1 MDAATR
7 FRVLAFRFGVAIS
20 PTHGY
25 KQRVSAKAPSAE
37 TSRRK
42 RPAFVA
48 AALALALIVAALFGE
63 GIARIAGFKPFA
75 AQPADIRVE
84 PGGKLFRAFPEGG
97 FGHLPG
103 EFKVTLPTGYSFRVT
118 HGTNGLRATHPP
130 LAPDAKLRPELWI
143 LGCSLTHGWSLNDED
158 TYPWRVQAAL
168 PEFEVVNGGVSGY
181 GTLHQR
187 LLFQELLKQRG
198 KPALVVVAYGLF
210 HDYRNTYVRIWQKGF
225 APYNRLP
232 DLTYPFA
239 RLTATGEL
247 TYDAAPA
254 SYAEWPLQRQ
264 SALVH
269 WLEQQADLAE
279 ERRVNSHAVSR
290 ALLLNWA
297 GVCLKEGIP
306 FVVAGISSDSGPM
319 LDWCRAVGLKAVD
332 ISVPLTESG
341 NTNAPHDGHPSAKA
355 NRVYA
360 EKLVGFLQALG
371 KRGAGVVE

>member
-1 MDAATR
+1 M
-7 FRVLAFRFGVAIS
+7 VIS
-20 PTHGY
+20 PACGY
-25 KQRVSAKAPSAE
+25 KQRVSASLDSPAPP
-37 TSRRK
+37 RRK
-42 RPAFVA
+42 RPAFIA
-48 AALALALIVAALFGE
+48 AAVALALGVAFLAGE
-63 GIARIAGFKPFA
+63 GVARMRGFKPFA
-75 AQPADIRVE
+75 AQPPDIRVE
-84 PGGKLFRAFPEGG
+84 PGGKLFRALPDGG
-97 FGHLPG
+97 FAHLPG
-103 EFKVTLPTGYSFRVT
+103 GFKVTLPTGYSFRVT

-130 LAPDAKLRPELWI
+130 PAPDAKPRPELWI

-198 KPALVVVAYGLF
+198 KPAVVVVAYGLF

-239 RLTATGEL
+239 RLSTAGEL
-247 TYDAAPA
+247 SYDASPA
-254 SYAEWPLQRQ
+254 TYFEWPLQRQ
-264 SALVH
+264 SALMH
-269 WLEQQADLAE
+269 WLEQQANVAE

-290 ALLLNWA
+290 ALLANWA

-306 FVVAGISSDSGPM
+306 FIVAGISSDAAPM
-319 LDWCRAVGLKAVD
+319 LEWCRAVGIKSVD
-332 ISVPLTESG
+332 ISVPLTEPG

-360 EKLVGFLQALG
+360 EKLVVFL
-371 KRGAGVVE
+371 RGAVNRSGGAMEWWSDGVME

>member
-1 MDAATR
+1 ME
-7 FRVLAFRFGVAIS
+7 
-20 PTHGY
+20 
-25 KQRVSAKAPSAE
+25 RVSVVVTSPAPA
-37 TSRRK
+37 RRK
-42 RPAFVA
+42 RPAFIAAAVLLALLGA
-48 AALALALIVAALFGE
+48 AALGEVLARTRGA
-63 GIARIAGFKPFA
+63 KPFS

-84 PGGKLFRAFPEGG
+84 PGGKLFRALPEGG
-97 FGHLPG
+97 FAHLPG

-118 HGTNGLRATHPP
+118 HGTNGLRVTHPP
-130 LAPDAKLRPELWI
+130 LAPDTKPRPELWI

-168 PEFEVVNGGVSGY
+168 PAFEVVNGGVSGY

-198 KPALVVVAYGLF
+198 KPAIVVVAYGLF

-239 RLTATGEL
+239 RLNAGGEL
-247 TYDAAPA
+247 SYDAAPA
-254 SYAEWPLQRQ
+254 TYAEWPLQRQ

-269 WLEQQADLAE
+269 WLEQQANVAE

-290 ALLLNWA
+290 ALLANWA

-306 FVVAGISSDSGPM
+306 FVVAGISSDAGPM
-319 LDWCRAVGLKAVD
+319 LEWCRAAGIKSVD
-332 ISVPLTESG
+332 ISVPLSDPA

-360 EKLVGFLQALG
+360 EKLVGFL
-371 KRGAGVVE
+371 KTGVLQRTERPE

>member
-1 MDAATR
+1 VPDSTPAPAT
-7 FRVLAFRFGVAIS
+7 
-20 PTHGY
+20 P
-25 KQRVSAKAPSAE
+25 
-37 TSRRK
+37 RRK
-42 RPAFVA
+42 RPAFIA
-48 AALALALIVAALFGE
+48 AAAVLALLVAALVGE
-63 GIARIAGFKPFA
+63 VVARMCGHKPFA
-75 AQPADIRVE
+75 AQPAEIKVE
-84 PGGKLFRAFPEGG
+84 PGGKLFRALPDGG
-97 FGHLPG
+97 FAHIPG
-103 EFKVTLPTGYSFRVT
+103 EFKVTLPTGYQFRVT
-118 HGTNGLRATHPP
+118 HGTNGLRVTHPL
-130 LAPDAKLRPELWI
+130 LAPDAKPRPELWI

-181 GTLHQR
+181 GTLPQR

-198 KPALVVVAYGLF
+198 KPVVVVVAYGLF

-254 SYAEWPLQRQ
+254 TYSEWPLQRR
-264 SALVH
+264 SALIH
-269 WLEQQADLAE
+269 WLEQQANVAE

-290 ALLLNWA
+290 ALLANWA

-306 FVVAGISSDSGPM
+306 FIVAGISSDAGPM
-319 LDWCRAVGLKAVD
+319 LEWCRAAGIKAVD
-332 ISVPLTESG
+332 ISVPLTEPG

-360 EKLVGFLQALG
+360 EKLVEFL
-371 KRGAGVVE
+371 RGAVKRSDGVGE

>member
-1 MDAATR
+1 M
-7 FRVLAFRFGVAIS
+7 AFCSWR
-20 PTHGY
+20 GY
-25 KQRVSAKAPSAE
+25 KQRVSASTPVSA
-37 TSRRK
+37 TPRRK
-42 RPAFVA
+42 RLLFIAVA
-48 AALALALIVAALFGE
+48 VALALLVAALVGE
-63 GIARIAGFKPFA
+63 VVARMADFKPFA
-75 AQPADIRVE
+75 PQPADIRVE
-84 PGGKLFRAFPEGG
+84 PGGKLFRALPEGG
-97 FGHLPG
+97 FAHLPG
-103 EFKVTLPTGYSFRVT
+103 EFKVTLPTGYNFRVT

-130 LAPDAKLRPELWI
+130 LAPDAKPRPELWI
-143 LGCSLTHGWSLNDED
+143 LGCSLTHGWSLDDED

-187 LLFQELLKQRG
+187 LLFQQLLKQRG
-198 KPALVVVAYGLF
+198 KPAMVVVAYGLF

-239 RLTATGEL
+239 RLSAAGEL
-247 TYDAAPA
+247 SYDAAPA
-254 SYAEWPLQRQ
+254 TYSEWPLQRQ

-269 WLEQQADLAE
+269 WLEQQANVAE

-290 ALLLNWA
+290 ALLANWA

-306 FVVAGISSDSGPM
+306 FVVADISSDAGPM
-319 LDWCRAVGLKAVD
+319 LEWCRAAGIKAVD
-332 ISVPLTESG
+332 ISVPLTEPG

-360 EKLVGFLQALG
+360 EKLVAVL
-371 KRGAGVVE
+371 RGAAIRSDGAVE